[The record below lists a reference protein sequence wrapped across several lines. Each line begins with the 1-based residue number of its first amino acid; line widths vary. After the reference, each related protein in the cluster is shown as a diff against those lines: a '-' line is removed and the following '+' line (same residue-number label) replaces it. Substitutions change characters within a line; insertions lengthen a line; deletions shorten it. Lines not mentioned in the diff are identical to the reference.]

1 MIVAGEA
8 SGDLHGA
15 NLIKALKQLN
25 PELEVSGL
33 GGPLMS
39 QAGAQIYYNMMDLAV
54 VGFTEVIK
62 NLKEFKR
69 VFKMLLEKLDSKPPD
84 CVVLID
90 YPGFNL
96 RLAREVKKRKIPVIY
111 YISPQVWA
119 WGRDRVKLIRK
130 SVDRMLV
137 IFEFEK
143 EFYEKEGIDAVF
155 VGHPLLDVVK
165 PSMSVPDASSRF
177 GLQNGKVTISLLP
190 GSREKEVLRILP
202 IMLKSALL
210 IKDIYPDAQFLLQ
223 EATSLDEEI
232 FSKFIK
238 FYPIPLHTVRGNNYD
253 VLNVSNIVMV
263 CSGTATLETAIMQKP
278 MVVLY
283 KVSLLTS
290 LMLRPI
296 IKIPHISLVN
306 VVAGKRVVPEFI
318 QSNARPELIANE
330 VSGLLND
337 KNRMEKM
344 QDELDKVKEK
354 LGMSGASFRAAKE
367 ILALINQAT
376 TK

>member
-210 IKDIYPDAQFLLQ
+210 IKDIYPDVQFLLQ
-223 EATSLDEEI
+223 EATSVDEEI
-232 FSKFIK
+232 FSKFTK

-296 IKIPHISLVN
+296 IQIPHISLVN

-330 VSGLLND
+330 VSGLL
-337 KNRMEKM
+337 KEKERMEKM
-344 QDELDKVKEK
+344 QDELNKVKEK

-367 ILALINQAT
+367 ILDFISEPA
-376 TK
+376 